1 MLVWIKFAFDKENKK
16 MKNAKKAINLKFLK
30 FKTTLFNE
38 YINKTI
44 LAIINFPKIKKKMY
58 KNSQIPR

>member
-1 MLVWIKFAFDKENKK
+1 

-38 YINKTI
+38 YINKTM